1 MNQEIKRAAVLGSG
15 GMGSSTA
22 AQLANIGIPTIMLDV
37 VTKEVTK
44 EEENKGKTLED
55 KAVRN
60 RLGEQS
66 KKALTKQKPSTITY
80 KKSLDL
86 IQVGNMTDDMERL
99 SEVDW
104 IIEVVVE
111 DLEIKKKVF
120 VTLDEYRKEVT
131 IVTSNTS
138 GISVEAMIEDCSAN
152 MKAHFLG
159 THFFNPPRYLKL
171 LEVIPT
177 QHTDPDVLAFVK
189 RFGEDV
195 LGKGVVEAK
204 DTPNFVGNR
213 IGTYGLQITVQEM
226 LRHGLS
232 VGEVDSITGPL
243 IGRPKSATFRTLDVV
258 GLDTFISVAKN
269 VRDQV
274 EGD

>member
-1 MNQEIKRAAVLGSG
+1 IAAH
-15 GMGSSTA
+15 
-22 AQLANIGIPTIMLDV
+22 LANIGIPTIMLDV
-37 VTKEVTK
+37 VPKEVTK

-66 KKALTKQKPSTITY
+66 KKALTKQKPSPITS

-86 IQVGNMTDDMERL
+86 IQVGNMTDDMKKLGEA
-99 SEVDW
+99 DW

-111 DLEIKKKVF
+111 NLDIKKKVF
-120 VTLDEYRKEVT
+120 ANEVRYT
-131 IVTSNTS
+131 KDASLVTSNAS
-138 GISVEAMIEDCSAN
+138 AISVEAMIEDCSAD

-189 RFGEDV
+189 RFG
-195 LGKGVVEAK
+195 
-204 DTPNFVGNR
+204 
-213 IGTYGLQITVQEM
+213 
-226 LRHGLS
+226 
-232 VGEVDSITGPL
+232 
-243 IGRPKSATFRTLDVV
+243 
-258 GLDTFISVAKN
+258 
-269 VRDQV
+269 
-274 EGD
+274 